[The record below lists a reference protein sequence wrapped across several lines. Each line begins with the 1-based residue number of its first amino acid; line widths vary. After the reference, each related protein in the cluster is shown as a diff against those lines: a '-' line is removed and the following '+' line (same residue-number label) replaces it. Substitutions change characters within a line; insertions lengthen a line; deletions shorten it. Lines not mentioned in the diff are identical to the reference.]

1 MLPQPQPWEARIA
14 GGARFTAWVESVTG
28 SQGQSRG
35 GGGGAPEGEKESA
48 AESKRPVGE
57 GCQHLAFLGSA
68 WTRALKEAVAGY
80 PESIW
85 SLSPSLLGWPGKVS
99 LALQGGLG

>member
-1 MLPQPQPWEARIA
+1 
-14 GGARFTAWVESVTG
+14 VTG

-48 AESKRPVGE
+48 AESKRLVGE

-68 WTRALKEAVAGY
+68 WTRALKEAVVGHPA
-80 PESIW
+80 SIW
-85 SLSPSLLGWPGKVS
+85 SLSPSLLGWPDKVS